1 MDKDGYL
8 DFHELKVALR
18 ALGFDLPK
26 SEISAI
32 LRQYGV
38 PADNLLTSTANASS
52 RSHAKQAAIPA
63 FSGATKLIISHAEF
77 SKVAATHI
85 AARDPAD
92 EINKAFDLFDTN
104 AKGGLDIDDLRR
116 VARELNE
123 GLTEE
128 EMQAMIEE
136 FDLDG
141 DGLVSREEFLNICL
155 G

>member
-38 PADNLLTSTANASS
+38 PADNIPTSTAAT
-52 RSHAKQAAIPA
+52 RGHAKQAAIPA
-63 FSGATKLIISHAEF
+63 FSGATKLVISHAEF

-104 AKGGLDIDDLRR
+104 SKGGLDIEDLRR

-141 DGLVSREEFLNICL
+141 DGLVSREEFLSICL